1 MTILILTLG
10 SRGDVQPYVAL
21 GKGLQAAGHDVTLCT
36 SVSFE
41 PFVKRHGLDYAYM
54 NDGFME
60 LMDTDLSREAME
72 QMTGILDFL
81 RYGARL
87 WRETTGLQRDLVRD
101 GWNAVQEV
109 EPDLILY
116 HPKVYAAP
124 HYAERVGVPV
134 IMPFLI
140 PTNVP
145 TGDFPSIGFPV
156 LSGMPEPVERLYNR
170 LTFRLTRWLAD
181 TATRRF
187 VRDWRASVG
196 LPETATTGM
205 FRTHTGEPVPIVF
218 GFSRH
223 LVPRP
228 SDWPNHVH
236 VSGYWFLDGDD
247 DWMPSAAL
255 AGFLEDGPPPVYVG
269 FGSMSGQT
277 PGQLVDIVVEALRR
291 TGRRGLLAT
300 GWGGLQPG
308 DLPESVFVV
317 DEAPHDWLFPK
328 MAAVVHHGGAGT
340 TAAGLRAG
348 RPSVICPF
356 SMDQPFWGRRVH
368 EAGAGPR
375 PIFQKH
381 LTLPALAG
389 AIREATENAAMSR
402 SAEALGRKIRAENGV
417 RHGVDLIE
425 RLACEVP
432 SYEV

>member
-21 GKGLQAAGHDVTLCT
+21 GQGLQAAGHDVTLCT
-36 SVSFE
+36 SVRFE
-41 PFVKRHGLDYAYM
+41 PFIRKHGLDYAYM

-81 RYGARL
+81 RYGVRL
-87 WRETTGLQRDLVRD
+87 WSETTGLQREVVRD

-134 IMPFLI
+134 VMPFLI
-140 PTNVP
+140 PANVP
-145 TGDFPSIGFPV
+145 TGDFPSVGFPV
-156 LSGMPEPVERLYNR
+156 LSGLPEPVERVYNR
-170 LTFRLTRWLAD
+170 LTFRLTRWLAE
-181 TATRRF
+181 TATRGF
-187 VRDWRASVG
+187 VRDWRTSVG
-196 LPETATTGM
+196 LPEKAAHTGM
-205 FRTHTGEPVPIVF
+205 YRTHTGAPVPIVF

-228 SDWPNHVH
+228 PDWPEHVH
-236 VSGYWFLDGDD
+236 ISGSWFLDGEDG
-247 DWMPSAAL
+247 WTPSDEL
-255 AGFLEDGPPPVYVG
+255 TGFLDAGPPPVYVG
-269 FGSMSGQT
+269 FGSMSGQA
-277 PGQLVDIVVEALRR
+277 PGQLVDTVVEALRR

-300 GWGGLQPG
+300 GWGGLRPG
-308 DLPESVFVV
+308 DLPESVHVV
-317 DEAPHDWLFPK
+317 DEVPHDWLFPR

-368 EAGAGPR
+368 EAGAGPQ
-375 PIFQKH
+375 PVFQKH
-381 LTLPALAG
+381 LTAPALAA
-389 AIREATENAAMSR
+389 AIQEATERTSIQRA
-402 SAEALGRKIRAENGV
+402 AEALGRRIRSENGV
-417 RHGVDLIE
+417 QRGVDLIE
-425 RLACEVP
+425 RAADRR
-432 SYEV
+432 S